1 MAILVS
7 GASGFLGSRLVAR
20 LAEEGRDV
28 IALARRERPDSLAKK
43 SQVQWLRC
51 DLTQQ
56 DWRSALP
63 RLPHLEAVVHLAG
76 ATLGAGQDECAF
88 LHRNEHTTVS
98 LLQALADR
106 CEQVVHASSQVVYGD
121 ARHLAV
127 DESFPLRAEGS
138 AYALSKLN
146 SENWLQWFQKRH
158 GGRYWALRFCGF
170 VDGGGIVDYLINQA
184 LNEEAIELYG
194 LGEVRRDYLHSSD
207 GMDALV
213 KAVDCQAAVGVT
225 PVNIGSGQAV
235 SAKEL
240 AQEVC
245 TTLQSASEIHLRPAP
260 SPQGDFVFSIAR
272 ARQLLNFQPGD
283 LKAAVRQHAQT
294 RQQQT
299 RSSP

>member
-1 MAILVS
+1 MAVLVT

-20 LAEEGRDV
+20 LADEGRDV
-28 IALARRERPDSLAKK
+28 IALARRERPASLAGR
-43 SQVQWLRC
+43 SRVQWLNC

-56 DWRSALP
+56 DLRSTLAPLP
-63 RLPHLEAVVHLAG
+63 RLEAVIHLAG
-76 ATLGAGQDECAF
+76 ATLGAGQDECLF
-88 LHRNEHTTVS
+88 LHRNEHTTVG

-138 AYALSKLN
+138 AYACSKLN
-146 SENWLQWFQKRH
+146 SENWLRWFQQRQ

-184 LNEEAIELYG
+184 LREEVIELYA
-194 LGEVRRDYLHSSD
+194 LGEIRRDYLHSSD
-207 GMDALV
+207 GVEALV
-213 KAVDCQAAVGVT
+213 KALDRPAAIGVT

-235 SAKEL
+235 SAKAL

-245 TTLQSASEIHLRPAP
+245 AALQSASEICLRPAP

-272 ARQLLNFQPGD
+272 ARELLNFQPGD

-299 RSSP
+299 RNAP